1 MAGRIREEHVT
12 KALLQWLIDSNWKI
26 ICFDF
31 PQSGTGKV
39 LHPDNTN
46 SKTEGAII
54 PDIVAIKGSIVVDF
68 ENKDRFVLEDFDKVA
83 FLRHTSVYDRDYA
96 KLLEGYSFNHIYY
109 GIGMPFSAANYKKSM
124 SEIDKVDFIF
134 FLKEDGSFEIID
146 KPGSI
151 FEL

>member
-12 KALLQWLIDSNWKI
+12 KALLQWLIDSQWEI

-54 PDIVAIKGSIVVDF
+54 PDIVAIKGTTVVDF
-68 ENKDRFVLEDFDKVA
+68 ENKDRFVQEDFDKVA
-83 FLRHTSVYDRDYA
+83 YIRGTSVYDRDFA
-96 KLLEGYSFNHIYY
+96 KLLKGRSYNQIYY
-109 GIGMPFSAANYKKSM
+109 GIGMPFSASNYEKAM
-124 SEIDKVDFIF
+124 SEIGKVDFLF
-134 FLKEDGSFEIID
+134 FLKEDGCFDIVD
-146 KPGSI
+146 KPGHI
-151 FEL
+151 FDL